1 MSRPRH
7 PTLERRNAGHTRV
20 CDADG
25 CDAPG
30 DFRAPR
36 SRAHLDEFF
45 WFCLEHV
52 REYNRAWNYC
62 AGMSE
67 REIESEIRNDTVWRR
82 PTWPLGNK
90 PAQAGYAFEAGYF
103 GDGFGLGDD
112 IRRDANGNAAAANSA
127 ELHALETMELAPPL
141 DLTHLKARYK
151 ELVKR
156 YHPDANGG
164 DSAAEE
170 RLKDINEAYT
180 TLKRFLLAQ

>member
-1 MSRPRH
+1 MRVRH
-7 PTLERRNAGHTRV
+7 PLWRV
-20 CDADG
+20 EG

-30 DFRAPR
+30 EYRAPR
-36 SRAHLDEFF
+36 SRTNLNEFY

-52 REYNRAWNYC
+52 REYNRAWNFC

-67 REIESEIRNDTVWRR
+67 REIEKEIRNDTVWRR

-90 PAQAGYAFEAGYF
+90 RPQAQYAFEAGHF

-112 IRRDANGNAAAANSA
+112 VRGRANGNGGGPAATTA
-127 ELHALETMELAPPL
+127 ERQALETMELAPPL
-141 DLTHLKARYK
+141 NLTHLKARYK